1 MYYEFDY
8 DRNSLVAS
16 GRVVLQTNLFL
27 YYLYRKTVFQ
37 ATVGGR
43 FALFGTLVD
52 EDADLNTIVTHFQK
66 RR

>member
-1 MYYEFDY
+1 MSGG
-8 DRNSLVAS
+8 DRPTKKS
-16 GRVVLQTNLFL
+16 T
-27 YYLYRKTVFQ
+27 TIE